1 MTPTAWA
8 LAAAFAVVAGT
19 DWSAVVTGRRSW
31 RPVTKPLAL
40 VALIGVAVALEPVDP
55 TIRAWMV
62 VGLVLSLAGDVFLLG
77 TQRWFVPGLVSFLAA
92 HVAYVV
98 ALLLAPTSPG
108 WMLAGLALVAAAAVA
123 AAPRLARLG
132 RGEHASLLGPVV
144 AYVVVISA
152 MVVTAFGT
160 ADPWAVAGAVLFY
173 VSDATLAWNRFL
185 KEHRWGPTV
194 VMVTYHLG
202 QAGLVGWLVQG

>member
-1 MTPTAWA
+1 MTTTAWA
-8 LAAAFAVVAGT
+8 FAAAFAVIAVA
-19 DWSAVVTGRRSW
+19 DWSAVVTARRAW

-40 VALIGVAVALEPVDP
+40 VALIGVAVTLDPVDP

-62 VGLVLSLAGDVFLLG
+62 AGLVLSLAGDIFLLG
-77 TQRWFVPGLVSFLAA
+77 SQRWFVPGLASFLAA

-98 ALLLAPTSPG
+98 GLQLAPTSLP
-108 WMLAGLALVAAAAVA
+108 WTLVGLALVVAAVVA
-123 AAPRLARLG
+123 AAPRLARLR
-132 RGEHASLLGPVV
+132 RGEHASLLGPVI

-152 MVVTAFGT
+152 MVVSAFGT

-185 KEHRWGPTV
+185 EERRWGPTA

-202 QAGLVGWLVQG
+202 QAGLVGWLVQA